1 MLSFISQFPS
11 SHNEKDGLF
20 QRVKYI
26 DSLFSDEKR
35 VYLDISFFSNFK
47 LKKICIDNVSVYQI
61 NFFFHMLLIAKI
73 LWKSKV
79 IYVHSI
85 YNSIRILPFYLLKCR
100 RYIITDFHGVVPEEL
115 EMMGHKLRAKIY
127 YLIELVVIYGGFRFI
142 FVTKKMKNYYY
153 DSKYSFLRLGNE
165 RAIILPIIS
174 VNSKYQLGNNKIIDR
189 SFLNSKV
196 AIYAGGFQEW
206 QNISLMVSIAENNL
220 EFKYI
225 FLTPDSER
233 MLSLCKDIVGEY
245 ICKSVPPEAV
255 SQYYAESTFGFILR
269 DDCIVNNVA
278 CPTKLIE
285 YLFNGVIPIVKSSS
299 IGDFNELGMK
309 YVTQEEMNN
318 AIYFSNEKI
327 ISIIESNYIVVSR
340 LNDMMEKGV
349 DALKSVVKMLKVE

>member
-1 MLSFISQFPS
+1 MLSFISQYPS

-26 DSLFSDEKR
+26 DSLFLDKKR
-35 VYLDISFFSNFK
+35 VYLDISFFSNLK
-47 LKKICIDNVSVYQI
+47 SKKIDVNNVSVYHVNLFLHI
-61 NFFFHMLLIAKI
+61 FLIAKI
-73 LWKSKV
+73 LCKSKV

-85 YNSIRILPFYLLKCR
+85 YNSIRILPFYLWKCR

-115 EMMGHKLRAKIY
+115 EMMGCKFKAKIY
-127 YLIELVVIYGGFRFI
+127 HLVELVVIYGGFRFV
-142 FVTKKMKNYYY
+142 FVTNKMKDYYY
-153 DSKYSFLRLGNE
+153 NSKYSFLKLGDE

-174 VNSKYQLGNNKIIDR
+174 VNNKYQHGNDKVRDR
-189 SFLNSKV
+189 SFLNNKV

-206 QNISLMVSIAENNL
+206 QNIYLMVSIAENNTEL
-220 EFKYI
+220 KYI
-225 FLTPDSER
+225 FLTPDSEE
-233 MLSLCKDIVGEY
+233 MLSFCKNIGGEY
-245 ICKSVPPEAV
+245 ICKSVPPEVV

-299 IGDFNELGMK
+299 IGDFNELGMQ
-309 YVTQEEMNN
+309 YVTQEEINN
-318 AIYFSNEKI
+318 AIYISNEKI
-327 ISIIESNYIVVSR
+327 ISIIENNYIVVSR

-349 DALKSVVKMLKVE
+349 DTLKSAVKMLKV